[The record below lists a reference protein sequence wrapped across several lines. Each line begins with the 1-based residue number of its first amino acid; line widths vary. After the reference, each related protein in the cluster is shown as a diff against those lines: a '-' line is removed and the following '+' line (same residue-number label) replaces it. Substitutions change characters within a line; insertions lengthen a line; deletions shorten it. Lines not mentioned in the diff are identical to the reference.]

1 MPSIIQRLPEA
12 LASQIAAGEVVQHPA
27 SVVKE
32 LMENAIDAGAS
43 SIRVF
48 VKDAGKALVQV
59 TDNGSG
65 MSAEDAER
73 CFERHATSK
82 IAAVEDLFAINTMGF
97 RGEALAAIG
106 SVAKVTLNTRPAGEE
121 LGRHVQVDGAVVQS
135 SEPAATPEGTSIAVQ
150 HLFYNVPARRHFLK
164 SNTAE
169 MRRIVD
175 AFQRIALAH
184 PDVAF
189 SLDHNG
195 LEMYRLPPA
204 NTRQR
209 VVALLGKRSN
219 ERLVPVEE
227 STPELRIHGFVGK
240 PEAARKTRGDQF
252 FFYNGRFF
260 RSKALHHAVA
270 QAYEGLIPDKQHPL
284 YVLFLE
290 MDPSRVDVN
299 VHPSK
304 EEIKFEDERIVY
316 AYLQAAVRHALS
328 RFSATPTLD
337 FETDPNF
344 LNLDAVKRPGNSEG
358 VEQGQREARQSGR
371 FGQGGDFGGGDFG
384 GGDSGD
390 GRSAASDLGAEPAAK
405 PSRTGAPLPISD
417 RLTGERR
424 SGGGYPALPKAPA
437 SGSPASRSPA
447 SMQKDAQGRQ
457 PWEAL
462 FEVLEDERKG
472 DAESEAYAPQDG
484 GGPSGVDEPQALWDA
499 EDKVSTDAE
508 IVQLHRRYL
517 LCPVK
522 SGFLL
527 VDQRIA
533 HERVLFEKYRHR
545 LAEGA
550 GASQRELFPA
560 RLELGPADAA
570 TLRELLPAF
579 QALGFDIAPETDGSD
594 HFLVHGTPA
603 DCAEM
608 DGRLAV
614 DELLEHFRRLEEV
627 KELGPRDRVARSLAR
642 SYAIPYGKALSPEA
656 CRALIDA
663 LFACQAPYAG
673 PAGNPTFLTFNNTEL
688 AQRFYRKQA

>member
-1 MPSIIQRLPEA
+1 MSALIHRLPEA

-32 LMENAIDAGAS
+32 LMENAIDAGATR
-43 SIRVF
+43 IRVF
-48 VKDAGKALVQV
+48 IKDAGKALVQV
-59 TDNGSG
+59 TDDGSG
-65 MSAEDAER
+65 MGPEDALL

-82 IAAVEDLFAINTMGF
+82 IAAVEDLFAIRTMGF

-106 SVAKVTLNTRPAGEE
+106 SVAKVSLTTRRAEDE
-121 LGRHVQVDGAVVQS
+121 LGRQVQVDGGKVLSDAAVAS
-135 SEPAATPEGTSIAVQ
+135 PEGTCISVQ
-150 HLFYNVPARRHFLK
+150 HLFYNIPARRHFLK

-184 PDVAF
+184 PDKAF
-189 SLDHNG
+189 ELDHNG
-195 LEMYRLPPA
+195 LEIFRLPPA
-204 NTRQR
+204 NARQR

-227 STPELRIHGFVGK
+227 STPMLRMHGFVGK

-270 QAYEGLIPDKQHPL
+270 SAYEGLIPDKQHPL

-290 MDPSRVDVN
+290 MDPARVDVN

-304 EEIKFEDERIVY
+304 EEIKFEEERIVY
-316 AYLQAAVRHALS
+316 AFLQAAVRHALS

-337 FETDPNF
+337 FETDPDF
-344 LNLDAVKRPGNSEG
+344 LNLDAVKRPGSSEG
-358 VEQGQREARQSGR
+358 VEQASREARQTGR
-371 FGQGGDFGGGDFG
+371 FGQGGNF
-384 GGDSGD
+384 GD
-390 GRSAASDLGAEPAAK
+390 GA
-405 PSRTGAPLPISD
+405 
-417 RLTGERR
+417 RR
-424 SGGGYPALPKAPA
+424 SGGGYPALPKAPKQEEPA
-437 SGSPASRSPA
+437 TGRPTARSGSAPMR
-447 SMQKDAQGRQ
+447 KDAEGRQ

-462 FEVLEDERKG
+462 FDVLEAERKG
-472 DAESEAYAPQDG
+472 DAELEQGPAGTASDQNSPDALGESDPGMWSAEEAMAP
-484 GGPSGVDEPQALWDA
+484 
-499 EDKVSTDAE
+499 DAE
-508 IVQLHRRYL
+508 IVQLHRRFL

-533 HERVLFEKYRHR
+533 HERVLFEKYRQR
-545 LAEGA
+545 LADGA
-550 GASQRELFPA
+550 GASQRQLFPA

-579 QALGFDIAPETDGSD
+579 QALGFDIVQEGVSQPAQESSGETSASGEDPNA
-594 HFLVHGTPA
+594 FLVHGTPA

-608 DGRLAV
+608 DGRLAI
-614 DELLEHFRRLEEV
+614 DELLAHFRRLGEV
-627 KELGPRDRVARSLAR
+627 QELGPRDRVARSLAR
-642 SYAIPYGKALSPEA
+642 SYAIPHGRVLSPEGR
-656 CRALIDA
+656 RALIDA
-663 LFACQAPYAG
+663 LFACDVPFVG
-673 PAGNPTFLTFNNTEL
+673 PGGNPTFLTFDNADL
-688 AQRFYRKQA
+688 AKRFHRPHA